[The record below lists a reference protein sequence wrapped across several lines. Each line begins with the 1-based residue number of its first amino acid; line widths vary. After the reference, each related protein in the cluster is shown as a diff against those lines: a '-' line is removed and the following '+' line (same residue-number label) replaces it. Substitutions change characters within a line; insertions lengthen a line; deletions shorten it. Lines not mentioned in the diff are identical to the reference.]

1 MYLDDILQKWKN
13 KAHTGINTL
22 LFTDDLIAIF
32 DKEERLQRSLPELN
46 EIFKQHNMGISKKG
60 KNVMAVYGKYPIKT
74 KIIIDNNPIEEI

>member
-13 KAHTGINTL
+13 KARTGINTL
-22 LFTDDLIAIF
+22 LFTDDLVAIF

-46 EIFKQHNMGISKKG
+46 EISKEHNMGISKKE
-60 KNVMAVYGKYPIKT
+60 KNVMAFYGKYPIRT